1 MNDNRPER
9 SCSDHPNNRLDKA
22 TEAYPRGERVKDMKV
37 RKSVV
42 CVPGDWQNIQDQSRK
57 GYQYPHR
64 LPPRSTDAIQ
74 PVRLGRREIERVH
87 VLMGILDRRSKK

>member
-1 MNDNRPER
+1 MRADNDNRPER
-9 SCSDHPNNRLDKA
+9 SFEGRPSRDDDHRADKEPEKHRDHVVARHHRSDDHHEIEQQKEYD
-22 TEAYPRGERVKDMKV
+22 YGF
-37 RKSVV
+37 
-42 CVPGDWQNIQDQSRK
+42 
-57 GYQYPHR
+57 HR